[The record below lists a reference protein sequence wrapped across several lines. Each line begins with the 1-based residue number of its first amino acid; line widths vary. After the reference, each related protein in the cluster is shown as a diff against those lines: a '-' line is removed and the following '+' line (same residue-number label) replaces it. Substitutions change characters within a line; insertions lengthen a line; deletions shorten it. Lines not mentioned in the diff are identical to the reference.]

1 MKTWRPKYWRKRAI
15 AAETRNVL
23 LRHEADCLR
32 RDRDAY
38 AGALAAERERTAAL
52 EERSRETAN
61 RASPEFARLRT
72 ELARLRDTVRL
83 LDARNDELRRAV
95 DRWETTHGPCERAR
109 QLVERDATDPAG
121 EAS

>member
-1 MKTWRPKYWRKRAI
+1 MKTWRPKYWRKRTQ

-52 EERSRETAN
+52 EARNVLLRHEARETAN

-95 DRWETTHGPCERAR
+95 ARYER
-109 QLVERDATDPAG
+109 PKAG
-121 EAS
+121 APMWAPEPEEAP